1 MNKNNRFRIVM
12 TLLGCIA
19 IGMGIGTLRM
29 ADLGTDPF
37 TTLLLGV
44 SYFFNIAF
52 GHVSLVVNA
61 IGILIM
67 ILFGRKFIGIGT
79 FFNMILVGYIADF
92 TFNGLASLIQ
102 QPSFMMRLLIGL
114 IGLLIVI
121 VGASLYIATQ
131 RGVAPYDALPLIIE
145 ERSKGTISFRNI
157 RVFSDVTSVVLG
169 YLLSATVGIMTVI
182 ASFLV
187 GPLIQ
192 YLRRVFTD
200 FLLKMESKTSHS

>member
-1 MNKNNRFRIVM
+1 MM

-61 IGILIM
+61 VGILIM
-67 ILFGRKFIGIGT
+67 ILFGCKFIGAGT